1 MRLSLTTRAVGWLA
15 AACAVLGAAAP
26 GDSTAAESLEY
37 EVKAA
42 MLANFAKFV
51 EWPAQEF
58 ADPRTPLVI
67 GVVGKDPFGALLDE
81 TVREKTVGGHPII
94 VKRFDALPDAKEPVH
109 ILFLPRSERRLAPQ
123 LIALFAARP
132 VLTVS
137 DAAGFPDSG
146 GIIGLGIEDQRVR
159 FRVNLGASNRAGL
172 KISSR
177 LLKLASSTMEGSAA
191 PR

>member
-1 MRLSLTTRAVGWLA
+1 MPRPFTTRSVRCLLGLMA
-15 AACAVLGAAAP
+15 AACGLMFAAESH
-26 GDSTAAESLEY
+26 DAESLEY

-58 ADPRTPLVI
+58 ADPRAPLII
-67 GVVGKDPFGALLDE
+67 GVIGKDPFGTLLDE
-81 TVREKTVGGHPII
+81 TVRDKTVGGHPII
-94 VKRFDALPDAKEPVH
+94 VKRFDGLPAKDAAH
-109 ILFLPRSERRLAPQ
+109 ILFLPRSERRLSAQ
-123 LIALFAARP
+123 LIAAFAARP

-137 DAAGFPDSG
+137 DTVGFPDAG

-159 FRVNLGASNRAGL
+159 FRVNLGASHRAGL

-177 LLKLASSTMEGSAA
+177 LLKLASSTLEGSAPA
-191 PR
+191 R